1 MEDSVFHKGI
11 SASQIKQRF
20 NAILNE
26 FSRVWMGKWVS
37 IIWKTDCKFINKNKY
52 IKIGRNMARWP

>member
-26 FSRVWMGKWVS
+26 FS
-37 IIWKTDCKFINKNKY
+37 FIHLCVN
-52 IKIGRNMARWP
+52 G